1 MLPAREVLLVAL
13 HVLRLLAGN
22 AALRSHETQALP
34 VGAREKL
41 PVETGYRIHALSM
54 RGESKDMQVALRDIP
69 KPVCP
74 HHFGISN
81 VGAFLEQQNCVQTEL
96 VRSDEEL
103 LRGLASI
110 LENQLLAILEA
121 RSTLEFVNARND
133 AWPKYIKARRAFVDT
148 LSNLAPESTIETI
161 ARECASGMSED
172 IQKQRGHRFGDTLTE
187 QAVFS
192 LWTIRKVN
200 ELAKAV
206 NNAGDPID
214 KDADHKLHAE
224 YDLASMW
231 GMLHLDLV
239 AIAMKFKKTI
249 PDDIQ
254 AALCEGLRI
263 IVNVYAI
270 LKDAMALRASQAEAA
285 LVSALPWDEEDE
297 RLLALSMKDI
307 NADFSNNN
315 H

>member
-13 HVLRLLAGN
+13 HVLGLLAGS
-22 AALRSHETQALP
+22 AALRSHEKQALP

-41 PVETGYRIHALSM
+41 PVDTGYRIHALSM

-74 HHFGISN
+74 HFGISN

-103 LRGLASI
+103 LRGLASV
-110 LENQLLAILEA
+110 LETQLLAILEA
-121 RSTLEFVNARND
+121 RSTLEFIKARD
-133 AWPKYIKARRAFVDT
+133 AAWPKYYKARRAFVDT

-161 ARECASGMSED
+161 AKECAAGMSED
-172 IQKQRGHRFGDTLTE
+172 IQKQRGRFGDKLTE

-206 NNAGDPID
+206 NNAGEPTDLE
-214 KDADHKLHAE
+214 ADYKLQSE
-224 YDLASMW
+224 YDLCCMW
-231 GMLHLDLV
+231 GTFHLDLV

-254 AALCEGLRI
+254 ESLCEGLRI
-263 IVNVYAI
+263 IVNSYAI
-270 LKDAMALRASQAEAA
+270 LKDAMALRAAQAEAPLA
-285 LVSALPWDEEDE
+285 QVLPWDEEDE
-297 RLLALSMKDI
+297 KLLALSMKDI
-307 NADFSNNN
+307 NADFSSDN